1 MQKGWSIVKLL
12 AAAAALA
19 PSSMCFAQN
28 QDQQFTNVEIRVI
41 RQKFFQKSVR
51 VELGANL
58 AAVMNKAYT
67 YTYLPS
73 AKLGLHM
80 TEWLEI
86 FGEGAVGITINKS
99 DCTEL
104 GGKFSI
110 EPIVDEFDN
119 MIGGG
124 VALTPI
130 YGKYQ
135 IASGDVVYFDW
146 FLIAGGGLANMKQR
160 EQGCKPR
167 APDEPV
173 KLPIPYSPV
182 QFNFGMGQRFF
193 LNKSAALNWYLRDYV
208 VGNKA
213 GALGQSVM
221 LSFGASYYL

>member
-1 MQKGWSIVKLL
+1 MQKGWSIVKLI

-19 PSSMCFAQN
+19 QSSLCFAQN

-41 RQKFFQKSVR
+41 RQKYFQKSVR

-86 FGEGAVGITINKS
+86 FGEGSVGITINKS

-167 APDEPV
+167 GDEPEKV
-173 KLPIPYSPV
+173 PTPYSPV

-208 VGNKA
+208 VANKA